1 MSNQTFLEFI
11 GAKDRVPN
19 GYWKDIENCKIFM
32 KWLGRKLG
40 YKTTEDWY
48 KVSAKNFKHNG
59 ANSILREYGSHI
71 NLIKSIFP
79 EYDWLEWKFTYVS
92 KGFWKDVENC
102 KIYMNWLGRKLG
114 YKTLEDWYKVSGKN
128 FTDNGGGGLLNN
140 YHNASHINLIK
151 SVFPDYEWLEW
162 KFVCAPN
169 RFWKDIK
176 NQKKYLLWLVNKL
189 GYKTQEDIYKLT
201 TIDFIDNYGRGL
213 ICEICSFQNL
223 IKSVFSEYDW
233 LEWKFN
239 VTPKGFWEDKKN
251 QKKYLLWLGEQL
263 GYKILEDW
271 YKVYGKNFRDN
282 YGGGL
287 VTHNY
292 GGSHINL
299 IKSVFPDYE
308 WFEWKFIHVPNNFWE
323 DKKNQKKYIIW
334 LGKELGYTTMEEWY
348 NIGAIHFH
356 INNGGGLL
364 DKFYKKF
371 N

>member
-176 NQKKYLLWLVNKL
+176 MICYVCNLSISIPDCIFCKELTHHNIMYRHDVPNKYDEAAFGSIIRVNK
-189 GYKTQEDIYKLT
+189 KDDRFDIYRN
-201 TIDFIDNYGRGL
+201 ISR
-213 ICEICSFQNL
+213 EMQSPHW
-223 IKSVFSEYDW
+223 EY
-233 LEWKFN
+233 E
-239 VTPKGFWEDKKN
+239 G
-251 QKKYLLWLGEQL
+251 
-263 GYKILEDW
+263 
-271 YKVYGKNFRDN
+271 NF
-282 YGGGL
+282 
-287 VTHNY
+287 
-292 GGSHINL
+292 
-299 IKSVFPDYE
+299 
-308 WFEWKFIHVPNNFWE
+308 
-323 DKKNQKKYIIW
+323 
-334 LGKELGYTTMEEWY
+334 KE
-348 NIGAIHFH
+348 
-356 INNGGGLL
+356 
-364 DKFYKKF
+364 
-371 N
+371 